1 MRSKPKVST
10 VVMLLLLLSVGLLLM
25 SPTPLT
31 ARDITRLATG
41 WRRPLFNECLVATV
55 KRNNSGKNIV
65 GATFT
70 SISVDVTGNP
80 CPARLPTQKATSLKV

>member
-1 MRSKPKVST
+1 
-10 VVMLLLLLSVGLLLM
+10 M

-31 ARDITRLATG
+31 AREITRLATG
-41 WRRPLFNECLVATV
+41 WRRPLFNECLAATV

-70 SISVDVTGNP
+70 SISVDVSGTP
-80 CPARLPTQKATSLKV
+80 YAARLTE

>member
-1 MRSKPKVST
+1 
-10 VVMLLLLLSVGLLLM
+10 VMLLLLLSVGLLLM

-31 ARDITRLATG
+31 AREITRLATG
-41 WRRPLFNECLVATV
+41 WRRPLFNKCLAATV

-70 SISVDVTGNP
+70 SI
-80 CPARLPTQKATSLKV
+80 